1 MKAITLESKL
11 PNAGHYVPGMI
22 SGQTLYISGQL
33 PVHHE
38 TGAPMAPDLAQQ
50 TQDALHN
57 VERVLLAAGCGRE
70 DVVLCRVY
78 ISDIALWDEVNAVYA
93 AFFGSHKP
101 ARVDRPHPGAAPRR
115 TGRDRSRRRTE
126 KLKGRNRYELCL
138 HQMRPQRGR
147 HHPRRPL
154 HLRRPVETGSR
165 SARV

>member
-70 DVVLCRVY
+70 DVVL
-78 ISDIALWDEVNAVYA
+78 AVYA

-101 ARVDRPHPGAAPRR
+101 ARVVVPTRALHHGALVEIEAVA
-115 TGRDRSRRRTE
+115 E
-126 KLKGRNRYELCL
+126 LKN
-138 HQMRPQRGR
+138 
-147 HHPRRPL
+147 
-154 HLRRPVETGSR
+154 
-165 SARV
+165 